1 MSLTA
6 AQAKKLDTVHHELT
20 HRFQSRYDL
29 EEFRNGKIK
38 ETEIFDD
45 TLVGYT
51 LENNRRGEINRRK
64 IEAIEDKVDEILA
77 ILKAEG

>member
-1 MSLTA
+1 MIEVGWHDC
-6 AQAKKLDTVHHELT
+6 LDTVHHELT
-20 HRFQSRYDL
+20 HRFQSRFDL

-38 ETEIFDD
+38 ESEIFDD

-64 IEAIEDKVDEILA
+64 IEALEGKVDEILA
-77 ILKAEG
+77 ILKAED